1 MQKYKTADLRCGYK
15 PEVLIIALLRSRLA
29 LAIREMVAKGRV
41 FISPKHI
48 MHFQSVF
55 IYS

>member
-1 MQKYKTADLRCGYK
+1 MQKYKTADLRCRYM
-15 PEVLIIALLRSRLA
+15 PEVLIIALA